1 MEPNINF
8 WKFVLWSSISG
19 SIGGVLTFLAFKI
32 WENEIEMFLRK
43 QIRRL
48 EGVVWWR
55 SRKKKA
61 VENDES
67 FWIKVSVCFELI
79 AKATYRNVFF
89 SSLLFSFLFFFFR
102 LNHAFHKMVTEH
114 LKQKT
119 AAPKSAF

>member
-55 SRKKKA
+55 SRKKKKKA
-61 VENDES
+61 VEND
-67 FWIKVSVCFELI
+67 
-79 AKATYRNVFF
+79 
-89 SSLLFSFLFFFFR
+89 
-102 LNHAFHKMVTEH
+102 
-114 LKQKT
+114 
-119 AAPKSAF
+119 